1 MRLRGRSTTTLLIAG
16 VAVIAVLVATA
27 VVVWHRSAEVR
38 ATIGWGGCGWE
49 ATKDLAPEIARR
61 VECGELTVPRHYS
74 DAAVG
79 ASNPVDDATVTI
91 FLVRLRAVGPSKG
104 SVVVNPGGPGGSGT
118 QYLLGSAGD
127 LARQPVAD
135 QFDIVSFDPR
145 GVGWSTPEIRCRTDR
160 ERDAERAEDLGDRSP
175 AGVARAEQVMR
186 QTAMLCAER
195 VGTDLLASVGTETV
209 ARDLDR
215 IRAALGDERLTYLGY
230 SYGTLLGVQYARL
243 FGDRIRALAFDGVMD
258 TALDP
263 TDGAVS
269 QAAGFQRNFDAF
281 ARDCVTWADCP
292 LGSDANAA
300 LGAYQQLVRGLIAT
314 DLRTADGRRLTFD
327 EADTAT
333 SNALYQK
340 RWWPDLRAALRDLR
354 LGDPAAMMAL
364 ADHYEGRAG
373 NGAYD
378 NFADAFL
385 AIRCADDRRVADQA
399 RLDRLD
405 TELRR
410 VAPYSD
416 DGRGTGRG
424 VGWPCEFW
432 TTPGGSPP
440 STPRIP
446 GALLSAMT
454 NDPATP
460 YAEAVTLAGATG
472 GMLVS
477 VQGDG
482 HTASFAGNTCV
493 DDILNRYLIDLTRPT
508 ESPTC

>member
-1 MRLRGRSTTTLLIAG
+1 
-16 VAVIAVLVATA
+16 
-27 VVVWHRSAEVR
+27 
-38 ATIGWGGCGWE
+38 
-49 ATKDLAPEIARR
+49 
-61 VECGELTVPRHYS
+61 
-74 DAAVG
+74 
-79 ASNPVDDATVTI
+79 
-91 FLVRLRAVGPSKG
+91 
-104 SVVVNPGGPGGSGT
+104 
-118 QYLLGSAGD
+118 
-127 LARQPVAD
+127 
-135 QFDIVSFDPR
+135 
-145 GVGWSTPEIRCRTDR
+145 
-160 ERDAERAEDLGDRSP
+160 
-175 AGVARAEQVMR
+175 MR

-385 AIRCADDRRVADQA
+385 AIRCADDPRVADQA

-424 VGWPCEFW
+424 VG
-432 TTPGGSPP
+432 S
-440 STPRIP
+440 
-446 GALLSAMT
+446 L
-454 NDPATP
+454 
-460 YAEAVTLAGATG
+460 
-472 GMLVS
+472 
-477 VQGDG
+477 
-482 HTASFAGNTCV
+482 
-493 DDILNRYLIDLTRPT
+493 
-508 ESPTC
+508 